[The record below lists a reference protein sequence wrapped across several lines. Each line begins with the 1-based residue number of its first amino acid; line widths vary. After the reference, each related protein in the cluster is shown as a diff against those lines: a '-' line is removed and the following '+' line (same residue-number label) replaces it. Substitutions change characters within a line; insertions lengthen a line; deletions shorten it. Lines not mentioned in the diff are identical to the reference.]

1 MQLNFLSASNGLS
14 LSKTFSKDSSKPYP
28 LVKEVSSHHFE
39 VQTIEDLFDLIKN
52 QSTQGHCLLK
62 GSLKK
67 ELEDE
72 SRKGKTDRNAY
83 SDLLVL
89 DIDNLSL
96 PQMAF
101 GVTSNNG
108 GLTKLHVEHISNMIL
123 SQLPEPL
130 QKVSHIVQASSSFG
144 LKPTYSL
151 HIFFMLAVPM
161 PPKTIKLWLQ
171 HTNHT
176 CDLFE
181 EQIELSVNGHSL
193 KYVLDTSVADNGKLI
208 FIAPPTFINGATNP
222 FKNDDERTT
231 LIKKEHNQLDLA
243 ALMGGISR
251 EVCFE
256 ISRTKKNELRKTAG
270 MSSKKERIQI
280 AQVGYSNEEILTNPD
295 KVSIT
300 VSDDS
305 STPFIRCNI
314 NGGDSNAYYFNL
326 QAPTYMYNF
335 KDEPIFE
342 IEKADPDFYLSIF
355 EMFEEEISESGQARR
370 PIAIRDFYTD
380 IYYCGVFDPN
390 LNQFADDFPLTPLAK
405 GSIESFMLSHGRPVP
420 DFIPDA
426 SVIFDP
432 TQDKEPIQLNSP
444 PYYINMYRQTPY
456 MLEATPPP
464 RPLTLGDGI
473 KLKDICP
480 ITYTLMHHILG
491 NGDEE
496 LERFVNWLAYI
507 YQTKRKAGTAW
518 VLTGVPG
525 TGKGLFYSRILRP
538 LFGESHV
545 PMKALQNIE
554 EQFNLYMRTALFLIV
569 DEFHMG
575 SAQQGTI
582 KIADKLKNQITEN
595 TMTIRAMRSNQAEVK
610 SFTNFIFLTNRPDA
624 VKIEDGDRRYNIA
637 PRQEFKIE
645 ETHPEVLDN
654 LDKVEEELKQFA
666 GVLSTYKVVER
677 LVRTSFNNDAKTEMR
692 HVSMSV
698 FEEFCQAIKEGD
710 VNFFADVLQIDATAL
725 MGSGEI
731 MNAQR
736 FVKNWIANAHEE
748 YSIVPTE
755 HLRTVFHA
763 LTEQT
768 PRINSKEFSKRLG
781 RNGLAK
787 VRKRELNAGRDSN
800 AIRGIEIKWQVEE
813 DIQRELVNTYFSDKD
828 KQALTA

>member
-1 MQLNFLSASNGLS
+1 MQLNFLSANNGLP
-14 LSKTFSKDSSKPYP
+14 LSKTFDSSGSKPYP
-28 LVKEVSSHHFE
+28 LVKDVTSHHFE
-39 VQTIEDLFDLIKN
+39 VNTPEELFKLLKK
-52 QSTQGHCLLK
+52 QSAKGQCLLK

-67 ELEDE
+67 ELKNE

-89 DIDNLSL
+89 DIDNLSI
-96 PQMAF
+96 PQVNFAPP
-101 GVTSNNG
+101 
-108 GLTKLHVEHISNMIL
+108 LTKLHVEHVANMIMG
-123 SQLPEPL
+123 QLPEEL
-130 QKVSHIVQASSSFG
+130 HNVTHIVQASSSFG
-144 LKPTYSL
+144 MKPTFSL
-151 HIFFMLAVPM
+151 HIFFMLSVPL

-176 CDLFE
+176 CELLE
-181 EQIELSVNGHSL
+181 EQIELSVNGYSL
-193 KYVLDTSVADNGKLI
+193 KYTLDTSVADNGKLI
-208 FIAPPTFINGATNP
+208 FIAPPMFTGKAINP
-222 FKNDDERTT
+222 FGNDSDRTT
-231 LIKKEHNQLDLA
+231 LIQREHETLDLA
-243 ALMGGISR
+243 SMMGGISR

-256 ISRTKKNELRKTAG
+256 ISKTKKNQLRKDAG

-280 AQVGYSNEEILTNPD
+280 AQVGYQNEEILTNPD

-300 VSDDS
+300 VADDS
-305 STPFIRCNI
+305 SSPYIRCNI

-326 QAPTYMYNF
+326 QSPTYMYNF

-355 EMFEEEISESGQARR
+355 EMFEDEITESGQTRR

-390 LNQFADDFPLTPLAK
+390 LNQFSDDFPLTPLAK

-432 TQDKEPIQLNSP
+432 TQDKEPIQLSSP
-444 PYYINMYRQTPY
+444 PYYINMYRQTKH
-456 MLEATPPP
+456 MLDAVKPSK
-464 RPLTLGDGI
+464 PLTLGEGI

-480 ITYTLMHHILG
+480 ITYTLMRHILG

-575 SAQQGTI
+575 SAQQGTV

-637 PRQEFKIE
+637 PRQESKIE
-645 ETHPEVLDN
+645 ESHPEVLDN
-654 LDKVEEELKQFA
+654 LDKIDDELKHLA
-666 GVLSTYKVVER
+666 GALSTYKVVER
-677 LVRTSFNNDAKTEMR
+677 LVRTSFNNDAKSEMR

-698 FEEFCQAIKEGD
+698 FEEFCQAIKDGD
-710 VNFFADVLQIDATAL
+710 IMFFSDVLQIDASAL
-725 MGSGEI
+725 MGSGEV

-736 FVKNWIANAHEE
+736 FVKNWIASCQDS
-748 YSIVPTE
+748 YCVVPSE

-768 PRINSKEFSKRLG
+768 PRINSKEFSKRLD
-781 RNGLAK
+781 RNGLNK
-787 VRKRELNAGRDSN
+787 VRKREVNAGRDSN
-800 AIRGIEIKWQVEE
+800 PIRGIEVQWQVSE
-813 DIQRELVNTYFSDKD
+813 DIQQELIDAYFSDKD
-828 KQALTA
+828 KQALVA